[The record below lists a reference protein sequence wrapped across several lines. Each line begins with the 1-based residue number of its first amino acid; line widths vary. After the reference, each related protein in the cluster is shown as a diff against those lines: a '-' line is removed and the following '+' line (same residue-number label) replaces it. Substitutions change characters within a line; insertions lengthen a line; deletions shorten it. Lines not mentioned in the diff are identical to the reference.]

1 MPSEGLKCLQRVS
14 FINCKRFRKVL
25 RRRVYIRLTQ
35 NHDPAVE
42 IAMVLK
48 LKVQGVEH
56 GEISPL
62 RLMRLH
68 SLILTS
74 LLWEALRMQ

>member
-1 MPSEGLKCLQRVS
+1 
-14 FINCKRFRKVL
+14 
-25 RRRVYIRLTQ
+25 
-35 NHDPAVE
+35 
-42 IAMVLK
+42 MVLK
-48 LKVQGVEH
+48 LEVQGVEH